1 VRLSRLERQ
10 WAGAI
15 FDALVPPNASARFP
29 YGARRAGVVDF
40 FEAHLDYLP
49 ARTRW
54 ALRAAVGVLGA
65 YGRVHPRGAGAALE
79 GLATSPIYALREAVT
94 LLKQVVC
101 MGYYTNL
108 DVRRELG
115 LDARLG

>member
-1 VRLSRLERQ
+1 MRLSRAERR

-15 FDALVPPNASARFP
+15 FDALVPPHASVRFP
-29 YGARRAGVVDF
+29 YGARRAGVVEF

-54 ALRAAVGVLGA
+54 GLRAAVGLLGA
-65 YGRVHPRGAGAALE
+65 YGRLHPRGAGAALE
-79 GLATSPIYALREAVT
+79 GLAASPIYALREAVT

-101 MGYYTNL
+101 MGYYTDA

-115 LDARLG
+115 LDARLR